1 MKRRTRAGLRLEGG
15 VRPTGR
21 RRRELTMASGDR
33 ARIFGVLGDPVDH
46 SLSPAMQNAAF
57 AATGLPHLYLRFRVP
72 VRNLRAALADARR
85 LAMGGLNLT
94 LTAARIGAVNT
105 VVFAEGGKRLR
116 GDNTDGAGFL
126 AALRGRTAIR
136 GRHAV

>member
-1 MKRRTRAGLRLEGG
+1 MRVASRVQARL
-15 VRPTGR
+15 
-21 RRRELTMASGDR
+21 
-33 ARIFGVLGDPVDH
+33 FGVLGDPVDH

-94 LTAARIGAVNT
+94 LPLKEAVLPLLDELTPAAARIGAVNT
-105 VVFAEGGKRLR
+105 VVFA
-116 GDNTDGAGFL
+116 DGASGS
-126 AALRGRTAIR
+126 AATTRMAPDSSPPSGGVRRSAAR
-136 GRHAV
+136 MRF